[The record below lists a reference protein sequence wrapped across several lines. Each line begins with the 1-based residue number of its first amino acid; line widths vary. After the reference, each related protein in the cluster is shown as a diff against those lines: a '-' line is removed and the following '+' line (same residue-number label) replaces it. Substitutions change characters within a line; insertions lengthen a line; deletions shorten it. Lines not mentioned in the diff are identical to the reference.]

1 MADMEFFKYSGSGND
16 FVFLDNRTKNINLS
30 PSKIQAFCSRRE
42 GVGADGVVLFGA
54 SDKADYSL
62 RIFNSDGSEAEMCG
76 NATRCSV
83 HFAHEVLKLKP
94 ETQYSIET
102 MNGLYEGEAVEKDL
116 IRVKMTELFD
126 EGLINIDDLSGKNAL
141 YLNTGVP
148 HAVIQVSSVED
159 VNVVAVGS
167 AIRND
172 VRFPKGTNVDFFEVV
187 DHQAR
192 TIKLRVYE
200 RGVEDET
207 LCCGTGIMATAV
219 ACSRFF
225 NWQGEVTVFAKG
237 GTLQAIVEQDD
248 LYFQGRVSLIYQG
261 QISA

>member
-1 MADMEFFKYSGSGND
+1 MRFYKYSGSGND
-16 FVFLDNRTKNINLS
+16 FVFIDHRDGSARITPTLVQKW
-30 PSKIQAFCSRRE
+30 CSRRE
-42 GVGADGVVLFGA
+42 GIGADGVVLI
-54 SDKADYSL
+54 SSSQKADLSL

-76 NATRCSV
+76 NATRCAV
-83 HFAHEVLKLKP
+83 HFAHEVLKLKEEP
-94 ETQYSIET
+94 KYTIET
-102 MNGLYEGEAVEKDL
+102 MNGLYEGEAVDDTL
-116 IRVKMTELFD
+116 VRIKMTELYD
-126 EGLINIDDLSGKNAL
+126 EGSINIDDLSGKNAL

-159 VNVVAVGS
+159 VNVCAVGS

-187 DHQAR
+187 DLQQK

-207 LCCGTGIMATAV
+207 LCCGTGVMATAV

-225 NWQGEVTVFAKG
+225 NWKGEITVFAKG
-237 GTLQAIVEQDD
+237 GTLQAIVEDKD
-248 LYFQGRVSLIYQG
+248 LYFQGRVKLVFIG
-261 QISA
+261 EVDE